1 LPCRVAAILGLI
13 LVGGCGD
20 STSVERHGAAVP
32 ASQPAFSYEHG
43 GIVRGPTDRK
53 RLALVFTGGQHG
65 EGAEAILDAL
75 KQRGRKASFFVTG
88 DFIRVE
94 AHQPILRRIVAEGHY
109 LGPHSDSHPLY
120 CAWENRG
127 KTLVTEAFFR
137 ADLEK
142 NLRDL
147 ALFGFCR
154 DQMRFFIPPYEWY
167 NSDISTWA
175 AAMGVVLF
183 NFTPGTRSNADYM
196 LDSDPR
202 FVSSRKLYAG
212 ILAYEAGHVDGL
224 NGFLLLLHLGAGPG
238 RTDKMHRYVA
248 PLLDE
253 LAKRG
258 YELVRVDELL
268 RGSIR

>member
-1 LPCRVAAILGLI
+1 MPCRVAAILGLI
-13 LVGGCGD
+13 LVGGCVD
-20 STSVERHGAAVP
+20 FTSVERRGPITA

-75 KQRGRKASFFVTG
+75 KHRGRKASFFVTG
-88 DFIRVE
+88 DFIRIE
-94 AHQPILRRIVAEGHY
+94 AHRPILRRMVAEGHY

-137 ADLEK
+137 ADLDK
-142 NLRDL
+142 NLEDL
-147 ALFGFCR
+147 ARYGPGR
-154 DQMRFFIPPYEWY
+154 GQMRFFIPPYEWY

-175 AAMGVVLF
+175 TAMGIVLF
-183 NFTPGTRSNADYM
+183 NFTPGTRSNADYVP
-196 LDSDPR
+196 DRDPR
-202 FVSSRKLYAG
+202 FVSSRKLYES
-212 ILAYEAGHVDGL
+212 ILAYEAGHADGL

-238 RTDKMHRYVA
+238 RTDKMHGYVA

-268 RGSIR
+268 GGALR